1 MGETLNHKRARK
13 KQVKCKWLEI
23 EHKKTNIREKLTAP
37 TEYEKYRQAMERRKM
52 RIVVDAFAVIG
63 VMATIGTLGFIGLI
77 IVYEIED
84 RLSKR
89 HECNKQDKCD

>member
-1 MGETLNHKRARK
+1 
-13 KQVKCKWLEI
+13 
-23 EHKKTNIREKLTAP
+23 
-37 TEYEKYRQAMERRKM
+37 M

-89 HECNKQDKCD
+89 HERNKQDKCD